1 MSPFVLPPF
10 VLSTTVALREAS
22 GVAPNRGHSA
32 MKVRADRETCPF
44 REPFVEFVIDC
55 WLRSTSISIDNTY
68 LPKSFAVGLVF

>member
-32 MKVRADRETCPF
+32 MKVRADRET
-44 REPFVEFVIDC
+44 
-55 WLRSTSISIDNTY
+55 WSISRAVRRVRHRLLAEIDFDFY
-68 LPKSFAVGLVF
+68 R